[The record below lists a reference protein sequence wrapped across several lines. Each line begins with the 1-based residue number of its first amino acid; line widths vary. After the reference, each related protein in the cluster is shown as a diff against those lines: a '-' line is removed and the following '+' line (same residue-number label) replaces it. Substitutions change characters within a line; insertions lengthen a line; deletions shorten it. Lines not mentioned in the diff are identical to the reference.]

1 MAIDIVVRAN
11 SKQAVKELKALGYQV
26 KSVGKDTG
34 KYTDKLLKAGAAYF
48 SVTAANKLF
57 RMGLSLTSEML
68 QTLIVDMAT
77 WGDRMAK
84 QARMVGMTAEQYQG
98 LEFAAERS
106 GTSIT
111 HVGHGL
117 KKLGRVMVDANSG
130 SKQLGDV
137 FDALGVN
144 ITKTDGTLKD
154 TFDVFLELS
163 DKSMILGES
172 AERTGVLMLLL
183 GRSGT
188 EMANLMSDGSEGI
201 LEMQDRLD
209 ELNATMSEEGLRA
222 SETFIDNWTD
232 VKMALRGIKIE
243 LSEEL
248 IPAAAV
254 SLVIWSELLEELGE
268 TVIVERAAD
277 ALSAYIRNVS
287 SNIAL
292 MTFTAAK
299 GIELLWRETIAAGRG
314 LGGADFGRVLEEL
327 SSEAATFAFNME
339 SAAMAAEHALKN
351 PTDRAAELQEELER
365 LRQILKDALAGIGDA
380 SDAEDRHAK
389 ARKKNLKDMVDAE
402 KEYWKLRKEMWAWEQ
417 AQAQAREDAEQ
428 AFYDEFYKKDTGALI
443 ALFEQRKLTEGQ
455 FRAEMAEA
463 NEQALIEEWSRRHE
477 IISAALATEMITYE
491 EAATRRM
498 DVDRQ
503 LASDRVALGEETE
516 AIIAQ
521 QHEDNVRLFADLLGA
536 SAKLFGALQNILQQM
551 YEDGDEEAKA
561 HAERLFYIQQ
571 AFALAMAIVN
581 TALSISTALASG
593 PPPGNIIQAAIAGV
607 AGAAEIATI
616 VGTTIKGIGDA
627 GIPPGALQQAGLNQH
642 TGIIMR
648 NDEMLIDPVGTRHI
662 SEMLEIQKSQMAGG
676 AGGDRTIRTTVELDG
691 RVLGESVDN
700 YLVRQQE
707 RGIPYTDRVR
717 GSYL

>member
-130 SKQLGDV
+130 SKQLSAV

-209 ELNATMSEEGLRA
+209 ELNATMSAEGLLA

-232 VKMALRGIKIE
+232 VKMALRGVKIE
-243 LSEEL
+243 LAEEL

-254 SLVIWSELLEELGE
+254 SLVIWSELLTKLGE
-268 TVIVERAAD
+268 TSGIE
-277 ALSAYIRNVS
+277 SAGEAIGSYIRNVS

-299 GIELLWRETIAAGRG
+299 GLELLWREAGRG
-314 LGGADFGRVLEEL
+314 AGAADFGRAFEDLKREVAE
-327 SSEAATFAFNME
+327 FGFNME
-339 SAAMAAEHALKN
+339 SAAMMAEHALKN
-351 PTDRAAELQEELER
+351 PTDRTVELQEELER

-380 SDAEDRHAK
+380 SDAEDRNAK
-389 ARKKNLKDMVDAE
+389 AKKKNLKDMVDAE